1 MGNDGSSPALPDT
14 NFKSSVE
21 SDPTPLPACF
31 MSHAEVVAEIERL
44 NQRGSG
50 TLETNQTTRDAYWPL
65 FRRLAALDHEVRIK
79 TLRCEHARMKR
90 DYDYMS
96 TPATRTR
103 LLSGFVTLA
112 VRMMNGVA
120 FDCTIVGSMNAETG
134 VEEMYWD
141 GRRYQLRIYPTGR
154 MQVEHDGVVPY
165 NVDLLDADAA
175 TLFVERWL

>member
-1 MGNDGSSPALPDT
+1 MGNDWSSPALPDT
-14 NFKSSVE
+14 KSKSSVA
-21 SDPTPLPACF
+21 SDPTPVPACL

-44 NQRGSG
+44 NERGSG

-65 FRRLAALDHEVRIK
+65 FRQLAALDHEMRIK

-112 VRMMNGVA
+112 VRMMSGVA
-120 FDCTIVGSMNAETG
+120 FDRTIFSSTNAATG

-154 MQVEHDGVVPY
+154 MHVEHENIVPY
-165 NVDLLDADAA
+165 NVDLLDVDAA
-175 TLFVERWL
+175 TLVERWL